1 MNHDYK
7 IIVLSSKDD
16 YSEEYIKE
24 SIDSVIDTLEPNPDL
39 ELVIDMSKYSN
50 SKTTKFND
58 TIMKLYDK
66 KYSIYVLSSLSLSY
80 LFNFDKDKFTDYV
93 TPLALAKS
101 TVNKKAIFIGFGLN
115 DRSFIV
121 SAAETLRLE
130 SYYYDYTKSK
140 K

>member
-24 SIDSVIDTLEPNPDL
+24 SIDSVINTLEPNPDL
-39 ELVIDMSKYSN
+39 ELVIDMSKYS
-50 SKTTKFND
+50 STTKFND
-58 TIMKLYDK
+58 TISKLYGE
-66 KYSIYVLSSLSLSY
+66 KYSIHALSSLSLSY
-80 LFNFDKDKFTDYV
+80 LFHFGQDKSTDYV
-93 TPLALAKS
+93 APLALAKS
-101 TVNKKAIFIGFGLN
+101 TVNKRVIFIGFGLN

-121 SAAETLRLE
+121 SAAEALRLE
-130 SYYYDYTKSK
+130 SYYYDYTKLK